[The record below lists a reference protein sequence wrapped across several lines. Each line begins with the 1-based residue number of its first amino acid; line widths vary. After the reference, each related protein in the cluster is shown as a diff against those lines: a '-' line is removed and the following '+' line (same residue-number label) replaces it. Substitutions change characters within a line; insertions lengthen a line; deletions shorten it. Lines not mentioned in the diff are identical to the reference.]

1 MKKITVRKVDWK
13 IFIINL
19 ITVIVPVYFI
29 VVYAAAIQNTTLQ
42 TVMII
47 ATLSIVG
54 GINFIIVKKGT
65 HIISIILKNDEI
77 EFTGENKVI
86 YSSKFSAVEN
96 YNIYRFVNKRA
107 GYIIRLRSQTGSFC
121 SLFTWKEFNKAARED
136 QQNYETVRQV
146 LQNKMPGKKK
156 ITGLDYL
163 LRMFSAMPYLF
174 LGIAV
179 LLLVGI
185 FIYIAFYI

>member
-65 HIISIILKNDEI
+65 HIVDIILKDDEI
-77 EFTGENKVI
+77 EFAGKNKRI

-96 YNIYRFVNKRA
+96 YNMYRFINKRA
-107 GYIIRLRSQTGSFC
+107 GYIIRLRSRNGSFC
-121 SLFTWKEFNKAARED
+121 SLFTWKEFNRAVEAD

-156 ITGLDYL
+156 MTGLDYL

-179 LLLVGI
+179 LLLIGI
-185 FIYIAFYI
+185 FIYIAFYV

>member
-1 MKKITVRKVDWK
+1 MKKITIRKVDWK

-19 ITVIVPVYFI
+19 ITVVVPLYFI
-29 VVYAAAIQNTTLQ
+29 VAYAAVIRNTTLQ

-54 GINFIIVKKGT
+54 AINFIIVKKGT
-65 HIISIILKNDEI
+65 SVMDIVLKDDEI
-77 EFTGENKVI
+77 EFTGENKVV
-86 YSSKFSAVEN
+86 YSSKFNAVEH
-96 YNIYRFVNKRA
+96 YNIYRFINKRA
-107 GYIIRLRSQTGSFC
+107 GYVIRLRSRNGTFC
-121 SLFTWKEFNKAARED
+121 SLFTWKEFNRAAEAD

-156 ITGLDYL
+156 TTGLDYL

-174 LGIAV
+174 LGIAL

-185 FIYIAFYI
+185 FIYIAFYV